1 MIEIFSK
8 RLKELRKKNN
18 LTQKKLADLC
28 CMSQQVINTY
38 ENEKQFPR
46 LESLILLAKSL
57 NTTIDYLCG
66 ISELESSLDKKVLF
80 KENFT
85 SQEIGRSIVV
95 LINSNLFSIQNNQ
108 LYSNEPIVSQ
118 FIEKI
123 NDIKII
129 ENELKNK
136 KISTNQFDIPQL
148 IIESINKSTIRNTLN
163 NEIHFEFLNNKKNR
177 D

>member
-28 CMSQQVINTY
+28 GMSQQVINTY

-108 LYSNEPIVSQ
+108 LYSNEPTVSQ

-163 NEIHFEFLNNKKNR
+163 NEIHFEFVNNKKNR